1 MTLLEFEDS
10 LETFAQDFIQGGDA
24 GKYADATIQ
33 LINDF
38 YTTAIQKTKEELV
51 TDMLSYVT
59 AVRGRK

>member
-10 LETFAQDFIQGGDA
+10 LETFARDFLQGGDA
-24 GKYADATIQ
+24 GDYSIALTQ

-38 YTTAIQKTKEELV
+38 YTTSMQKTKEELV

-59 AVRGRK
+59 AVRSRQ

>member
-10 LETFAQDFIQGGDA
+10 LETFANDFVAGGDA
-24 GKYADATIQ
+24 SKYAEATVQ

-38 YTTAIQKTKEELV
+38 YTTSMQKTKEELV
-51 TDMLSYVT
+51 TDMLTYVT

>member
-10 LETFAQDFIQGGDA
+10 LETFAQDFLQGGDA
-24 GKYADATIQ
+24 GDYAIALNQ

-38 YTTAIQKTKEELV
+38 YTTSMQKTKEELV
-51 TDMLSYVT
+51 TDMLGYVT

>member
-24 GKYADATIQ
+24 GNYAEATIK

-38 YTTAIQKTKEELV
+38 YITSMQKTKEELV
-51 TDMLSYVT
+51 TDMLNYVT
-59 AVRGRK
+59 SVRGRK

>member
-10 LETFAQDFIQGGDA
+10 LETFAQEFIHGGDA
-24 GKYADATIQ
+24 GTYSEKVIQ

-38 YTTAIQKTKEELV
+38 YTTSMQKTKEELV
-51 TDMLSYVT
+51 TDMLGYMT